1 MAVVALKFSNA
12 PYRAAVVV
20 LVAVVWSE
28 TVVLL
33 SPLVRL
39 LRGYQLIF
47 EDIVFVF
54 QDAELDFIVLFQ
66 ICYFLL
72 QDLQLRITVDSTYS
86 VMVLR

>member
-1 MAVVALKFSNA
+1 
-12 PYRAAVVV
+12 V
-20 LVAVVWSE
+20 LVAVVRSE

-33 SPLVRL
+33 SPLVGL
-39 LRGYQLIF
+39 LRGYQFIL

-72 QDLQLRITVDSTYS
+72 QDFQLRVTIDSTS
-86 VMVLR
+86 AVMVL

>member
-33 SPLVRL
+33 SPLVGL
-39 LRGYQLIF
+39 LRGYQFIL

-72 QDLQLRITVDSTYS
+72 QDFQLRVTIDSTS
-86 VMVLR
+86 AVMVL

>member
-20 LVAVVWSE
+20 LVAVVRSE

-33 SPLVRL
+33 SPLVGL
-39 LRGYQLIF
+39 LRGYQFIL

-72 QDLQLRITVDSTYS
+72 QDFQLRVTIDSTS
-86 VMVLR
+86 AVMVL

>member
-12 PYRAAVVV
+12 SYRAAVVV
-20 LVAVVWSE
+20 LVAVVRSE

-33 SPLVRL
+33 SPLVGL
-39 LRGYQLIF
+39 LRGYQLIL

-72 QDLQLRITVDSTYS
+72 QDFQLRVTIDSTS
-86 VMVLR
+86 AVMVL